1 MNDFKKK
8 GIYFLPLGGA
18 DEIGMNMF
26 VYAANGKLIVVDAGY
41 GFLNDDFPG
50 MDMCYASPEF
60 LENYRNDILG
70 LFITHGHE
78 DHLGAIAQIWP
89 ALQCPVYGTDFSLGL
104 VKERLSEY
112 KLQDIVPLVSVNKE
126 PVVKLDGFE
135 VEFIPIAHS
144 IPETSALFIKTLY
157 GNIMHATDWRFDD
170 NKLSMVKTD
179 FASLKRAASEGVDI
193 FVCDSTN
200 VMVDE
205 PQASEEEVRQNL
217 IKIIPEMQGGI
228 VATCFA
234 SNIMRLESLMLA
246 ARAAGRTPVL
256 AGRSL
261 VTNVKIARQCGYLT
275 EYPEIHTID
284 EVEGITSD
292 KALYICTGSQ
302 ANYRSAMTLIANDE
316 SKHIKLCAE
325 DNVIFSSK
333 IIPGNEDKIERLQE
347 KILAKGVNLV
357 TEEDYLVHTSGH
369 ACKKDLQAMYE
380 LLNPKIVLPVHGDKK
395 FIREHKRF
403 AKSCGVE
410 DVFSAQNGDVCLYQN
425 GKIEM
430 VEQVPAEVM
439 GVDRGRSVSLGS
451 ELIKNRRRIMY
462 NCTLFISAVIS
473 RDYELKS
480 LQFDSI
486 DILEANEWY
495 VLHEEIMQKVRP
507 LIERRLAEHPH
518 RNAAEDYIRGQ
529 IRRRVFNATDIK
541 PVTMLQVHWEE
552 DEDDEDDDQGSL
564 QRNSFLGEKNAR
576 KLFPNGCKRAI
587 R

>member
-50 MDMCYASPEF
+50 MDLCYASPEF

-78 DHLGAIAQIWP
+78 DHLGAIAHIWP

-451 ELIKNRRRIMY
+451 ELIKNRRRTMY

-552 DEDDEDDDQGSL
+552 DEDDEGDDKEVYSVTV
-564 QRNSFLGEKNAR
+564 F
-576 KLFPNGCKRAI
+576 
-587 R
+587 

>member
-60 LENYRNDILG
+60 LENYRDDILG

-144 IPETSALFIKTLY
+144 IPETSALFIKTPY

-451 ELIKNRRRIMY
+451 ELIKTRRRIMY

-552 DEDDEDDDQGSL
+552 DEDNEGDDKEVYSVTV
-564 QRNSFLGEKNAR
+564 F
-576 KLFPNGCKRAI
+576 
-587 R
+587 

>member
-480 LQFDSI
+480 LQCDSI

-552 DEDDEDDDQGSL
+552 DEDDEGDDKEVYSVTV
-564 QRNSFLGEKNAR
+564 F
-576 KLFPNGCKRAI
+576 
-587 R
+587 

>member
-1 MNDFKKK
+1 MSDFKKK
-8 GIYFLPLGGA
+8 GLYFLPLGGA
-18 DEIGMNMF
+18 DEIGMNMY
-26 VYAANGKLIVVDAGY
+26 VYAAGGKLIVVDAGY

-60 LENYRNDILG
+60 LENYRDDILG

-78 DHLGAIAQIWP
+78 DHLGAIAQVWP
-89 ALQCPVYGTDFSLGL
+89 SLQCPVYGTNFSLGL
-104 VKERLSEY
+104 VKERLAEY
-112 KLQDIVPLVSVNKE
+112 KLQDAVPLVSVNKE
-126 PVVKLDGFE
+126 PVVRVGDFE
-135 VEFIPIAHS
+135 VTFIPIAHS
-144 IPETSALFIKTLY
+144 IPETSALFIKTTF
-157 GNIMHATDWRFDD
+157 GNVMHATDWRFDD

-179 FASLKRAASEGVDI
+179 FAGLKQAAKEGVDI

-205 PQASEEEVRQNL
+205 PQASEEDVRQNL
-217 IKIIPEMQGGI
+217 LKIIPEMQGGI

-234 SNIMRLESLMLA
+234 SNIMRLESLILA

-261 VTNVKIARQCGYLT
+261 VTNVKIAKECGYLQ
-275 EYPEIHTID
+275 EYTDLHTLD
-284 EVEGITSD
+284 EVDGITSD

-302 ANYRSAMTLIANDE
+302 ANYRSAMTQIANDE
-316 SKHIKLCAE
+316 SKYIKLGSD

-369 ACKKDLQAMYE
+369 ASRKDLQAMYE

-410 DVFSAQNGDVCLYQN
+410 DVFSAENGDMCLYQK
-425 GKIEM
+425 GEIAKIE
-430 VEQVPAEVM
+430 QVSADIM

-473 RDYELKS
+473 RDYRLKS
-480 LQFDSI
+480 LQFSSI
-486 DILEANEWY
+486 DILEENEWY
-495 VLHEEIMQKVRP
+495 LLHEEIMKQVVPQIEQKLSERP
-507 LIERRLAEHPH
+507 N
-518 RNAAEDYIRGQ
+518 RNAAEDFIRGR
-529 IRRRVFNATDIK
+529 IRRRIMSATDIK
-541 PVTMLQVHWEE
+541 PVTTLHVHWEE
-552 DEDDEDDDQGSL
+552 DEDADEMTV
-564 QRNSFLGEKNAR
+564 
-576 KLFPNGCKRAI
+576 
-587 R
+587 

>member
-60 LENYRNDILG
+60 LENYRDDILG

-144 IPETSALFIKTLY
+144 IPETSALFIKTPY

-541 PVTMLQVHWEE
+541 PVTMLLVHWEE
-552 DEDDEDDDQGSL
+552 DEDDEGDDKEVYSVTV
-564 QRNSFLGEKNAR
+564 F
-576 KLFPNGCKRAI
+576 
-587 R
+587 

>member
-144 IPETSALFIKTLY
+144 IPETSALFIKTPY

-193 FVCDSTN
+193 FICDSTN

-552 DEDDEDDDQGSL
+552 DEDDEDDDKEVYSVTV
-564 QRNSFLGEKNAR
+564 F
-576 KLFPNGCKRAI
+576 
-587 R
+587 

>member
-1 MNDFKKK
+1 MSDFKKN

-26 VYAANGKLIVVDAGY
+26 VYASDGKLIVVDAGY

-60 LENYRNDILG
+60 LEAYREDILG

-78 DHLGAIAQIWP
+78 DHLGAIAQVWP
-89 ALQCPVYGTDFSLGL
+89 SLQCPVYGTDFSLGL

-112 KLQDIVPLVSVNKE
+112 KLQGAVPLVSINNNRI
-126 PVVKLDGFE
+126 VKLPGFE
-135 VEFIPIAHS
+135 IEFIPIAHS
-144 IPETSALFIKTLY
+144 IPETSALFIKTAH

-179 FASLKRAASEGVDI
+179 FEALQRAAETGVDV

-205 PQASEEEVRQNL
+205 TQPSEEEVRTNL

-234 SNIMRLESLMLA
+234 SNIMRLESLILA

-261 VTNVKIARQCGYLT
+261 ITNVKIAKKCGYLT
-275 EYPEIHTID
+275 EYTDIHTLE
-284 EVEGITSD
+284 EVDGLTSD

-302 ANYRSAMTLIANDE
+302 ANYRSAMTMIVNDE
-316 SKHIKLCAE
+316 SKYIRLSAE

-347 KILAKGVNLV
+347 KILAKGVHLV

-369 ACKKDLQAMYE
+369 ACKKDLKTMYE

-403 AKSCGVE
+403 ALSCGVG
-410 DVFSAQNGDVCLYQN
+410 DVFSAQNGDMCLYQN
-425 GKIEM
+425 QKM
-430 VEQVPAEVM
+430 SLLEQVSAEVM
-439 GVDRGRSVSLGS
+439 GIDRGRSVPLNS
-451 ELIKNRRRIMY
+451 ELIRNRRRIAF
-462 NCTLFISAVIS
+462 NCSLFISAFIS
-473 RDYELKS
+473 KDYTLKALNFS
-480 LQFDSI
+480 SI
-486 DILEANEWY
+486 DILEENEWY
-495 VLHEEIMQKVRP
+495 VLHEDIMKTVRP
-507 LIERRLAEHPH
+507 LIEKKLSERPH
-518 RNAAEDYIRGQ
+518 RTSAEEFIRGQ
-529 IRRRVFNATDIK
+529 IRRRVFSATDIK
-541 PVTMLQVHWEE
+541 PVTVCHVHWEE
-552 DEDDEDDDQGSL
+552 DEDLETEQ
-564 QRNSFLGEKNAR
+564 
-576 KLFPNGCKRAI
+576 
-587 R
+587 

>member
-60 LENYRNDILG
+60 LENYRDDILG

-112 KLQDIVPLVSVNKE
+112 ELQDIVPLVSVNKE

-144 IPETSALFIKTLY
+144 IPETSALFIKTPY

-552 DEDDEDDDQGSL
+552 DEDDEGDDKEVYSVTV
-564 QRNSFLGEKNAR
+564 F
-576 KLFPNGCKRAI
+576 
-587 R
+587 

>member
-60 LENYRNDILG
+60 LENYRDD
-70 LFITHGHE
+70 E

-89 ALQCPVYGTDFSLGL
+89 VLQCPVYGTDFSLGL

-144 IPETSALFIKTLY
+144 IPETSALFIKAPY

-552 DEDDEDDDQGSL
+552 DEDDEGDDKEVYSVTV
-564 QRNSFLGEKNAR
+564 F
-576 KLFPNGCKRAI
+576 
-587 R
+587 

>member
-60 LENYRNDILG
+60 LENYRDDILG

-89 ALQCPVYGTDFSLGL
+89 VLQCPVYGTDFSLGL

-144 IPETSALFIKTLY
+144 IPETSALFIKAPY

-380 LLNPKIVLPVHGDKK
+380 LLNPKIVLPVHGDKN

-552 DEDDEDDDQGSL
+552 DEDDEGDDKEVYSVTV
-564 QRNSFLGEKNAR
+564 F
-576 KLFPNGCKRAI
+576 
-587 R
+587 

>member
-1 MNDFKKK
+1 MNDFKKD
-8 GIYFLPLGGA
+8 GIYFIPLGGA

-26 VYAANGKLIVVDAGY
+26 VYASNGKLIVVDAGF

-60 LENYRNDILG
+60 LETYKEDILG

-89 ALQCPVYGTDFSLGL
+89 SLQCPVYGTDFSLGL

-112 KLQDIVPLVSVNKE
+112 KMQDIVPLVSVNQQK
-126 PVVKLDGFE
+126 VIKLDGFE
-135 VEFIPIAHS
+135 VEFISIAHS
-144 IPETSALFIKTLY
+144 IPETSALFIKTPH

-179 FASLKRAASEGVDI
+179 FTALKRAAKAGVDI

-205 PQASEEEVRQNL
+205 PQASEEDVRDNL
-217 IKIIPEMQGGI
+217 LKIIPEMQGGI

-234 SNIMRLESLMLA
+234 SNIMRLESLILA
-246 ARAAGRTPVL
+246 ARAAERTPVL
-256 AGRSL
+256 VGRSL
-261 VTNVKIARQCGYLT
+261 VTNVKIAKNCGYLT
-275 EYPEIHTID
+275 EYTDIHSIE
-284 EVEGITSD
+284 EVDGLTSD

-302 ANYRSAMTLIANDE
+302 ANYRSAMTMIANDE
-316 SKHIKLCAE
+316 NKYIKLGAE

-369 ACKKDLQAMYE
+369 ACKKDLHDMYD
-380 LLNPKIVLPVHGDKK
+380 LLKPKIVLPVHGDKK

-403 AKSCGVE
+403 ALTCGVK
-410 DVFSAQNGDVCLYQN
+410 DVFSAQNGDICLYDKE
-425 GKIEM
+425 KISLY
-430 VEQVPAEVM
+430 EQTVVDIM
-439 GVDRGRSVSLGS
+439 GIDRGRSVSLGS
-451 ELIKNRRRIMY
+451 ELIKNRRRIMF

-473 RDYELKS
+473 KDYKLKS
-480 LQFDSI
+480 LQFNSI
-486 DILEANEWY
+486 DILEENEWY
-495 VLHEEIMQKVRP
+495 VLAEEIKKQVIP
-507 LIERRLAEHPH
+507 LIENKLTELPK
-518 RNAAEDYIRGQ
+518 RNSLEDFIRGQ
-529 IRRRVFNATDIK
+529 IRRRVLAKTDIK
-541 PVTMLQVHWEE
+541 PVTMLHIHYEE
-552 DEDDEDDDQGSL
+552 DEELETSQ
-564 QRNSFLGEKNAR
+564 
-576 KLFPNGCKRAI
+576 
-587 R
+587 

>member
-60 LENYRNDILG
+60 LENYRDDILG

-89 ALQCPVYGTDFSLGL
+89 VLQCPVYGTDFSLGL

-144 IPETSALFIKTLY
+144 IPETSALFIKAPY

-518 RNAAEDYIRGQ
+518 RNAVEDYIRGQ

-552 DEDDEDDDQGSL
+552 DEDDEGDDKEVYSVTV
-564 QRNSFLGEKNAR
+564 F
-576 KLFPNGCKRAI
+576 
-587 R
+587 

>member
-60 LENYRNDILG
+60 LENYRDDILG

-144 IPETSALFIKTLY
+144 IPETSALFIKTPY

-439 GVDRGRSVSLGS
+439 GFDRGRSVSLGS

-518 RNAAEDYIRGQ
+518 RNAAEDYIR
-529 IRRRVFNATDIK
+529 RRVFNATDIK

-552 DEDDEDDDQGSL
+552 DEDDEGDDKEVYSVTV
-564 QRNSFLGEKNAR
+564 F
-576 KLFPNGCKRAI
+576 
-587 R
+587 

>member
-1 MNDFKKK
+1 MSNFKKN

-26 VYAANGKLIVVDAGY
+26 VYASNGKLIVVDAGY

-60 LENYRNDILG
+60 LEQYRSDILG

-78 DHLGAIAQIWP
+78 DHLGAIAQVWP
-89 ALQCPVYGTDFSLGL
+89 SLQCPVYGTDFSLGL
-104 VKERLSEY
+104 VKERLNEY
-112 KLQDIVPLVSVNKE
+112 KLDGIVPLVSVNKN
-126 PVVKLDGFE
+126 PVVKLDVFE

-144 IPETSALFIKTLY
+144 IPETSALFIKTPH

-179 FASLKRAASEGVDI
+179 FASLERAAREGVDV

-200 VMVDE
+200 VMIDE
-205 PQASEEEVRQNL
+205 PQASEEDVRQNL

-234 SNIMRLESLMLA
+234 SNIMRLESFILA

-256 AGRSL
+256 VGRSL
-261 VTNVKIARQCGYLT
+261 VTNVKIARKCGYFK
-275 EYPEIHTID
+275 EYTDIHTID
-284 EVEGITSD
+284 EVEGLTTD

-302 ANYRSAMTLIANDE
+302 ANYRSAMTMIANDE
-316 SKHIKLCAE
+316 SKYIKLCSD

-333 IIPGNEDKIERLQE
+333 MIPGNEDKIERLQE
-347 KILAKGVNLV
+347 KITAKGANLV

-369 ACKKDLQAMYE
+369 ATKKDLKAMYE

-403 AKSCGVE
+403 ATSCGVE
-410 DVFSAQNGDVCLYQN
+410 DVFSAANGDISLYHD
-425 GKIEM
+425 GKIELL
-430 VEQVPAEVM
+430 EQVSADIM

-451 ELIKNRRRIMY
+451 ELVKNRRRIAF
-462 NCTLFISAVIS
+462 NCSLFISAVIN
-473 RDYELKS
+473 RNYQLLS

-486 DILEANEWY
+486 DILEENEWF
-495 VLHEEIMQKVRP
+495 VLHEEVMKEVTP
-507 LIERRLAEHPH
+507 LIERRLAEHPK
-518 RNAAEDYIRGQ
+518 RAAAEDFIRGQ
-529 IRRRVFNATDIK
+529 IRRRIFNATDIK
-541 PVTMLQVHWEE
+541 PVVMLQVHWE
-552 DEDDEDDDQGSL
+552 DD
-564 QRNSFLGEKNAR
+564 GE
-576 KLFPNGCKRAI
+576 
-587 R
+587 

>member
-60 LENYRNDILG
+60 LENYRDDILG

-144 IPETSALFIKTLY
+144 IPETSALFIKTPY

-261 VTNVKIARQCGYLT
+261 VTNVR
-275 EYPEIHTID
+275 
-284 EVEGITSD
+284 
-292 KALYICTGSQ
+292 
-302 ANYRSAMTLIANDE
+302 
-316 SKHIKLCAE
+316 
-325 DNVIFSSK
+325 
-333 IIPGNEDKIERLQE
+333 
-347 KILAKGVNLV
+347 
-357 TEEDYLVHTSGH
+357 
-369 ACKKDLQAMYE
+369 
-380 LLNPKIVLPVHGDKK
+380 
-395 FIREHKRF
+395 
-403 AKSCGVE
+403 
-410 DVFSAQNGDVCLYQN
+410 
-425 GKIEM
+425 
-430 VEQVPAEVM
+430 
-439 GVDRGRSVSLGS
+439 
-451 ELIKNRRRIMY
+451 
-462 NCTLFISAVIS
+462 
-473 RDYELKS
+473 
-480 LQFDSI
+480 
-486 DILEANEWY
+486 
-495 VLHEEIMQKVRP
+495 
-507 LIERRLAEHPH
+507 
-518 RNAAEDYIRGQ
+518 
-529 IRRRVFNATDIK
+529 
-541 PVTMLQVHWEE
+541 
-552 DEDDEDDDQGSL
+552 
-564 QRNSFLGEKNAR
+564 
-576 KLFPNGCKRAI
+576 
-587 R
+587 

>member
-60 LENYRNDILG
+60 LENYRDDILG

-89 ALQCPVYGTDFSLGL
+89 VLQCPVYGTDFSLGL

-144 IPETSALFIKTLY
+144 IPETSALFIKAPY

-284 EVEGITSD
+284 GVEGITSD

-552 DEDDEDDDQGSL
+552 DEDDEGDDKEVYSVTV
-564 QRNSFLGEKNAR
+564 F
-576 KLFPNGCKRAI
+576 
-587 R
+587 

>member
-26 VYAANGKLIVVDAGY
+26 VYAADGKLIVVDAGY

-60 LENYRNDILG
+60 LENYRDDILG

-144 IPETSALFIKTLY
+144 IPETSALFIKTPH
-157 GNIMHATDWRFDD
+157 GNVMHATDWRFDD

-369 ACKKDLQAMYE
+369 ACKKDLHAMYE

-403 AKSCGVE
+403 AKSCGVG

-552 DEDDEDDDQGSL
+552 DEDDEGDDKEVYSVTV
-564 QRNSFLGEKNAR
+564 F
-576 KLFPNGCKRAI
+576 
-587 R
+587 

>member
-50 MDMCYASPEF
+50 IDMCYASPEF
-60 LENYRNDILG
+60 LENYRDDILG

-89 ALQCPVYGTDFSLGL
+89 VLQCPVYGTDFSLGL

-144 IPETSALFIKTLY
+144 IPETSALFIKAPY

-552 DEDDEDDDQGSL
+552 DEDDEGDDKEVYSVTV
-564 QRNSFLGEKNAR
+564 F
-576 KLFPNGCKRAI
+576 
-587 R
+587 

>member
-1 MNDFKKK
+1 MSDFKKD

-26 VYAANGKLIVVDAGY
+26 VYAVNGKIIVVDAGY
-41 GFLNDDFPG
+41 GFLNDNFPG

-60 LENYRNDILG
+60 LENYREDILG

-89 ALQCPVYGTDFSLGL
+89 SLQCPVYGTDFSLGL

-112 KLQDIVPLVSVNKE
+112 KLQDMVPLISVNHN
-126 PVVKLDGFE
+126 PVVSLGDFT
-135 VEFIPIAHS
+135 VEFIFIAHS
-144 IPETSALFIKTLY
+144 IPETSALFIKTPY

-170 NKLSMVKTD
+170 NKLAMVKTD
-179 FASLKRAASEGVDI
+179 FPALKRAAVAGVDI

-200 VMVDE
+200 VMIEE
-205 PQASEEEVRQNL
+205 PQASEEEVRENL
-217 IKIIPEMQGGI
+217 IRIIPQMQGGI

-234 SNIMRLESLMLA
+234 SNIMRLESLILA

-261 VTNVKIARQCGYLT
+261 NTNVKIAKDCGYLQ
-275 EYPEIHTID
+275 EYHDIHSIE
-284 EVEGITSD
+284 EVEGLTSD

-316 SKHIKLCAE
+316 SKYIKLSAD

-347 KILAKGVNLV
+347 KILAKGVNLI

-369 ACKKDLQAMYE
+369 ASKKELKAMYE

-410 DVFSAQNGDVCLYQN
+410 DVFSAANGDICLYEQ
-425 GKIEM
+425 GKISL
-430 VEQVPAEVM
+430 VEQTTADIM
-439 GVDRGRSVSLGS
+439 GVDRGRSVSLS
-451 ELIKNRRRIMY
+451 SDLVKNRRRIMF
-462 NCTLFISAVIS
+462 NCTLFISACIS
-473 RDYELKS
+473 RELKLKFLDFS
-480 LQFDSI
+480 SI
-486 DILEANEWY
+486 DILEENEWY
-495 VLHEEIMQKVRP
+495 VLRTEILRQVKP
-507 LIERRLAEHPH
+507 LIEKKLSERLS
-518 RNAAEDYIRGQ
+518 RNSAEDFIRGQ
-529 IRRRVFNATDIK
+529 IRRRIYSATDIK
-541 PVTMLQVHWEE
+541 PVTTLLVHWEE
-552 DEDDEDDDQGSL
+552 DEDLDKSE
-564 QRNSFLGEKNAR
+564 
-576 KLFPNGCKRAI
+576 
-587 R
+587 

>member
-18 DEIGMNMF
+18 DEIGMKMF

-60 LENYRNDILG
+60 LENYRDDILG

-552 DEDDEDDDQGSL
+552 DEDNEGDDKEVYSVTV
-564 QRNSFLGEKNAR
+564 F
-576 KLFPNGCKRAI
+576 
-587 R
+587 

>member
-60 LENYRNDILG
+60 LENYRDDILG

-144 IPETSALFIKTLY
+144 IPETSALFIKTPY

-439 GVDRGRSVSLGS
+439 
-451 ELIKNRRRIMY
+451 
-462 NCTLFISAVIS
+462 A
-473 RDYELKS
+473 
-480 LQFDSI
+480 
-486 DILEANEWY
+486 
-495 VLHEEIMQKVRP
+495 
-507 LIERRLAEHPH
+507 
-518 RNAAEDYIRGQ
+518 RN
-529 IRRRVFNATDIK
+529 
-541 PVTMLQVHWEE
+541 
-552 DEDDEDDDQGSL
+552 
-564 QRNSFLGEKNAR
+564 
-576 KLFPNGCKRAI
+576 
-587 R
+587 

>member
-60 LENYRNDILG
+60 LENYRDDILG

-89 ALQCPVYGTDFSLGL
+89 VLQCPVYGTDFSLGL

-144 IPETSALFIKTLY
+144 IPETSALFIKAPY

-552 DEDDEDDDQGSL
+552 DEDDEGDDKEVYSVTV
-564 QRNSFLGEKNAR
+564 F
-576 KLFPNGCKRAI
+576 
-587 R
+587 